1 MVLAGIIFAVGL
13 FVGATLNAVPLHIVA
28 VLFVTTGLGLIVT
41 ETVNVDPVHVPA
53 SPLLGVT
60 VYTTI

>member
-1 MVLAGIIFAVGL
+1 M
-13 FVGATLNAVPLHIVA
+13 GATLKAVPLHIVA

-41 ETVNVDPVHVPA
+41 ETVNVDPAHIPA

-60 VYTTI
+60 V